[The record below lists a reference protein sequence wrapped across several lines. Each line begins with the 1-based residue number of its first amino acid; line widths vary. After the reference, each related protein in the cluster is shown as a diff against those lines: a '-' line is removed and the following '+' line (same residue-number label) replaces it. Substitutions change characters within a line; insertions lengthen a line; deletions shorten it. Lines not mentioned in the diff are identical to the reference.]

1 MKNKFEK
8 RFLRVLFIL
17 TLSALPFLFR
27 KHPMKDSML
36 TFLLNGYTNGIVD
49 RFVVNHKLIRYPVRY
64 FRKEFKIH
72 VLFDF
77 LLYPTVSVIIN
88 QLTKNDKPL
97 VVVYKILLFIFPM
110 FFIELWAERK
120 TNLITWRKSWKW
132 YHTLLTLTVKSVL
145 NRLMIGAIRVLDE
158 KVEKSS

>member
-77 LLYPTVSVIIN
+77 LLYPTVSVILN

-97 VVVYKILLFIFPM
+97 VIIYKILLFIFPM

-120 TNLITWRKSWKW
+120 TNLITWRRSWKW

-145 NRLMIGAIRVLDE
+145 NRLIIGAIRVLD
-158 KVEKSS
+158 KKIEKSS

>member
-77 LLYPTVSVIIN
+77 LLYPTVSVILN

-97 VVVYKILLFIFPM
+97 VVIYKILLFIFPM

-120 TNLITWRKSWKW
+120 TNLITWKRSWKW

>member
-97 VVVYKILLFIFPM
+97 VVIYKILLFIFPM

-120 TNLITWRKSWKW
+120 TNLIKWRRSWKW

>member
-27 KHPMKDSML
+27 KHPMKDSIL

-97 VVVYKILLFIFPM
+97 VVIYKILLFIFPM

-120 TNLITWRKSWKW
+120 TNLITWRRSWKW
-132 YHTLLTLTVKSVL
+132 YHTLLTLIVKSVL

>member
-17 TLSALPFLFR
+17 ALSALPFLFR
-27 KHPMKDSML
+27 KPPMKESML

-97 VVVYKILLFIFPM
+97 VVIYKILLFIFPM

-120 TNLITWRKSWKW
+120 TNLITWRRSWKW

-145 NRLMIGAIRVLDE
+145 NRLMIGVIRVLDE

>member
-1 MKNKFEK
+1 LNNKFEK

-17 TLSALPFLFR
+17 TLLGLPFLFR
-27 KHPMKDSML
+27 KPPVKDSIL

-49 RFVVNHKLIRYPVRY
+49 RFVVTHKLIKYPVRY

-88 QLTKNDKPL
+88 KLTKNDKPL
-97 VVVYKILLFIFPM
+97 VIIYKIILFIFPI
-110 FFIELWAERK
+110 FLIELWAERN
-120 TNLITWRKSWKW
+120 TNLIRWRRPWKW
-132 YHTLLTLTVKSVL
+132 YHTLLSLTVKSVL
-145 NRLMIGAIRVLDE
+145 NRLMIGAIRVLDK

>member
-36 TFLLNGYTNGIVD
+36 AFLLNGYTNGIVD

-97 VVVYKILLFIFPM
+97 VVIYKILLFIFPM

-120 TNLITWRKSWKW
+120 TNLITWRRSWKW

>member
-97 VVVYKILLFIFPM
+97 VVIYKILLFIFPM

-120 TNLITWRKSWKW
+120 TNLITWRRSWKW